1 MALTVTIR
9 SLVLTS
15 VTNLFTENDM
25 NRYFKILA
33 TAVAAAGLL
42 ASCNREDVTPEQTD
56 LPGISKYEQLTFST
70 ADENAGKAATR
81 AVWSDPNGK
90 GNLIFNWEADDKGTE
105 MVALLSDGSAFV
117 RNYSSENP
125 TDEDLQEALYHTYM
139 TISPQEDLHKA
150 DFKTV
155 RYYNKEDKDAA
166 KAVYAVTPVN
176 DFCIFEAD
184 ETSFSAQMEMPASF
198 VQSFSQ
204 TPEFLRDYMM
214 MYAQATVVN
223 GSATL
228 NFKHI
233 PATFRFI
240 ITNKRPT
247 TARLENVSLSIDGGA
262 SVGSNFAEV
271 HGDYT
276 TESLYVDFAGNHTSI
291 TTLLN
296 TTLASQESYTAYAMA
311 LPLSD
316 SETLEGKDIKFVINT
331 EEHGFLSFV
340 LTGSQIAN
348 ANKSYGEDIYNWVG
362 GKSYT
367 IRMSLS
373 DVLTFDGITVE
384 DWADGG
390 TIDAGEAEEI

>member
-1 MALTVTIR
+1 MKDLFKTILCALAMF
-9 SLVLTS
+9 S
-15 VTNLFTENDM
+15 F
-25 NRYFKILA
+25 
-33 TAVAAAGLL
+33 
-42 ASCNREDVTPEQTD
+42 ASCSNDDIVPDTPDTPEQ
-56 LPGISKYEQLTFST
+56 PSVSKYEQLTFST

-90 GNLIFNWEADDKGTE
+90 GNLIFNWEADETGTE
-105 MVALLSDGSAFV
+105 VVAMLTGEDSFIP
-117 RNYSSENP
+117 NYPSENP
-125 TDEDLQEALYHTYM
+125 SADELNDIKYHSYM
-139 TISPQEDLHKA
+139 TISPKEDLHKA
-150 DFKTV
+150 DFKTL

-176 DFCIFEAD
+176 DFCIFDAD

-228 NFKHI
+228 NFNHI

-316 SETLEGKDIKFVINT
+316 SETLNGKEIKFVINT

-367 IRMSLS
+367 IRMSLD
-373 DVLTFDGITVE
+373 DVLTFEGISVT

-390 TIDAGEAEEI
+390 TIDAGEVEESTENK

>member
-1 MALTVTIR
+1 
-9 SLVLTS
+9 
-15 VTNLFTENDM
+15 M
-25 NRYFKILA
+25 NRPNKLLW
-33 TAVAAAGLL
+33 TLAAATIVV
-42 ASCNREDVTPEQTD
+42 SCNQDQEPLVPDVPRNT
-56 LPGISKYEQLTFST
+56 YEQLTFST
-70 ADENAGKAATR
+70 ADDDAAKAATR
-81 AVWSDPNGK
+81 AVWADPNGS
-90 GNLIFNWEADDKGTE
+90 GSLVFNWEADDKGTE

-247 TARLENVSLSIDGGA
+247 TARLENMSLSIDGGA

-384 DWADGG
+384 DWNKE
-390 TIDAGEAEEI
+390 TIDGGEAEEEI